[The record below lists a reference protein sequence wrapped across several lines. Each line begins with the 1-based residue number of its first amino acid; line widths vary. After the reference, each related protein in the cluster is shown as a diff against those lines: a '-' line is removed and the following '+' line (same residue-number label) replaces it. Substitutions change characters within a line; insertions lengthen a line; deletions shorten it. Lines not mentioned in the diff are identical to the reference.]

1 MHPWLPHQ
9 TILPCLAEMSSLFRL
24 DSSSSSSDDDDEL
37 ILSALHI
44 AHTQYEGTS
53 APRRGGSVVGRQ
65 LFSELGGVDAPGL
78 ALEVVFCFLFAHA
91 SFHFSSYHKTFQQ
104 CSKPNA
110 LPSSFLNTSQ
120 VFSTCTTYI
129 CVNGHTGNIYLVV
142 RKAK

>member
-24 DSSSSSSDDDDEL
+24 DSSSSSDDDDEL

-65 LFSELGGVDAPGL
+65 YIYRDRLSGACRLFNDY
-78 ALEVVFCFLFAHA
+78 
-91 SFHFSSYHKTFQQ
+91 FSDNP
-104 CSKPNA
+104 PN
-110 LPSSFLNTSQ
+110 
-120 VFSTCTTYI
+120 
-129 CVNGHTGNIYLVV
+129 
-142 RKAK
+142 